1 MPTPP
6 FYDFRSILEEKITS
20 YLSDNITGVA
30 IHKGITD
37 EVRVIPIIICH
48 AESSKAVD
56 DLGSNTL
63 GNYTATL
70 KIFIYSSADDE
81 TLDVHRARVV
91 RVMGY
96 LRDVEAIQATFN
108 PTSDG
113 QLYDMWVL
121 SDEEGMSQRRYGNA
135 LEYVVWGVLPSA
147 P

>member
-6 FYDFRSILEEKITS
+6 FYSFRTILEEKITS
-20 YLSDNITGVA
+20 YLSDNMTGVA

-37 EVRVIPIIICH
+37 DVRVIPIIICH

-70 KIFIYSSADDE
+70 KIFVYSSADDE
-81 TLDVHRARVV
+81 TLDTHRARVV
-91 RVMGY
+91 EVMGH
-96 LRDVEAIQATFN
+96 LRDVAAIQSTFTPAT
-108 PTSDG
+108 DG
-113 QLYDMWVL
+113 QLYDMWIT

-135 LEYVVWGVLPSA
+135 LEYTVWGVLPTQ

>member
-6 FYDFRSILEEKITS
+6 FYSFRSILEEKITS
-20 YLSDNITGVA
+20 YLSANMTGVA

-37 EVRVIPIIICH
+37 DVRVIPIIICH
-48 AESSKAVD
+48 AESAKAID

-81 TLDVHRARVV
+81 TLDTHRARVV
-91 RVMGY
+91 EVMGY
-96 LRDVEAIQATFN
+96 LRDVEGIAATFT
-108 PTSDG
+108 PATDG
-113 QLYDMWVL
+113 KLYDMWIL
-121 SDEEGMSQRRYGNA
+121 NDEEGMSQRRYGNA
-135 LEYVVWGVLPSA
+135 LEYVVWGVLPTE

>member
-6 FYDFRSILEEKITS
+6 FYNFRTILEEKITA
-20 YLSDNITGVA
+20 YLSANITGVA

-91 RVMGY
+91 EVMGY

-135 LEYVVWGVLPSA
+135 LEYTVWGVLPSA

>member
-6 FYDFRSILEEKITS
+6 FYNFRTILEEKITS

-37 EVRVIPIIICH
+37 DVRVIPIIICH

-70 KIFIYSSADDE
+70 KIFVYSSADDE

-91 RVMGY
+91 EVMGY
-96 LRDVEAIQATFN
+96 LRDVEAIKATFN
-108 PTSDG
+108 PTTDG

-135 LEYVVWGVLPSA
+135 LEYEVWGVLPAA

>member
-1 MPTPP
+1 MPNPP
-6 FYDFRSILEEKITS
+6 FYNFRTILEEKITS
-20 YLSDNITGVA
+20 YLSANITGVA

-37 EVRVIPIIICH
+37 EIRVIPIIICH

-70 KIFIYSSADDE
+70 KIFVYSSADDE

-91 RVMGY
+91 EVMGY
-96 LRDVEAIQATFN
+96 LRDVEAIKATFN

-113 QLYDMWVL
+113 HLYDMWIL
-121 SDEEGMSQRRYGNA
+121 NDEEGMSQRRYGNA
-135 LEYVVWGVLPSA
+135 LEYVVWGVLPYA

>member
-1 MPTPP
+1 MTTPP
-6 FYDFRSILEEKITS
+6 FYNFRTILEEKITA
-20 YLSDNITGVA
+20 YLSANITGVA

-91 RVMGY
+91 EVMGY

-113 QLYDMWVL
+113 HLYDMWVL
-121 SDEEGMSQRRYGNA
+121 NDEEGMSQRRYGNA
-135 LEYVVWGVLPSA
+135 LEYLVWGVLPSA

>member
-1 MPTPP
+1 MPTPQ
-6 FYDFRSILEEKITS
+6 FYDFRSILEEKITA
-20 YLSDNITGVA
+20 YLSANITGVA

-37 EVRVIPIIICH
+37 EVRVIPIIICN

-70 KIFIYSSADDE
+70 KIFVYSSADDE

-91 RVMGY
+91 EVMGY
-96 LRDVEAIQATFN
+96 LRDVAAIQATFN
-108 PTSDG
+108 PETDG

-135 LEYVVWGVLPSA
+135 LEYTVWGVLPSA

>member
-6 FYDFRSILEEKITS
+6 FYNFRTILEEKITA
-20 YLSDNITGVA
+20 YLSSNITGVA

-63 GNYTATL
+63 GNYTVTL
-70 KIFIYSSADDE
+70 KIFVYSSADDE

-91 RVMGY
+91 EVMGY
-96 LRDVEAIQATFN
+96 LRDVAAIQATFN
-108 PTSDG
+108 PTTDG
-113 QLYDMWVL
+113 QLYDMWIMN
-121 SDEEGMSQRRYGNA
+121 DEEGMSQRRYGNA
-135 LEYVVWGVLPSA
+135 LEYLVWGVLPSA

>member
-1 MPTPP
+1 MPNPP
-6 FYDFRSILEEKITS
+6 FYNFRTILEEKITS
-20 YLSDNITGVA
+20 YLSANITGVA

-37 EVRVIPIIICH
+37 EIRVIPIIICH

-63 GNYTATL
+63 GNYTSTL
-70 KIFIYSSADDE
+70 KIFVYSSADDE
-81 TLDVHRARVV
+81 TLDTHRARVV
-91 RVMGY
+91 EVMGY
-96 LRDVEAIQATFN
+96 LRDVAAIQATFN

-135 LEYVVWGVLPSA
+135 LEYTVWGVLPSA

>member
-6 FYDFRSILEEKITS
+6 FYNFRTILEEKITS
-20 YLSDNITGVA
+20 YLSANITGVA

-70 KIFIYSSADDE
+70 KIFVYSSADDE
-81 TLDVHRARVV
+81 TLDTHRARVV
-91 RVMGY
+91 EVMGY
-96 LRDVEAIQATFN
+96 LRDVAAIQATFN

-113 QLYDMWVL
+113 HLYDMWVT

-135 LEYVVWGVLPSA
+135 LEYTVWGVLPSA

>member
-6 FYDFRSILEEKITS
+6 FYNFRTILEEKITS
-20 YLSDNITGVA
+20 YLSANITGVA

-81 TLDVHRARVV
+81 TLDTHRARVV

-96 LRDVEAIQATFN
+96 LRDVAAIQATFN
-108 PTSDG
+108 PETDG
-113 QLYDMWVL
+113 HLYDMWVL

-135 LEYVVWGVLPSA
+135 LEYTVWGVLPSA

>member
-1 MPTPP
+1 MPNPP
-6 FYDFRSILEEKITS
+6 FYNFRTILEEKITS
-20 YLSDNITGVA
+20 YLSANITGVA

-37 EVRVIPIIICH
+37 EIRVIPIIICH

-70 KIFIYSSADDE
+70 KIFVYSSADDE
-81 TLDVHRARVV
+81 TLDTHRARVV
-91 RVMGY
+91 EVMGY
-96 LRDVEAIQATFN
+96 LRDVAAIQATFN

-135 LEYVVWGVLPSA
+135 LEYTVWGVLPSA

>member
-6 FYDFRSILEEKITS
+6 FYNFRTILEEKITS
-20 YLSDNITGVA
+20 YLSANITGVA

-70 KIFIYSSADDE
+70 KIFVYSSADDE

-91 RVMGY
+91 EVMGY
-96 LRDVEAIQATFN
+96 LRDVDAIKATFN

-135 LEYVVWGVLPSA
+135 LEYTVWGVLPSA

>member
-6 FYDFRSILEEKITS
+6 FYSFRTILEEKITS
-20 YLSDNITGVA
+20 YLSANMTGVA

-37 EVRVIPIIICH
+37 DVRVIPIIICH

-63 GNYTATL
+63 GNYVATL
-70 KIFIYSSADDE
+70 KIFVYSSADDE
-81 TLDVHRARVV
+81 TLDTHRARVV
-91 RVMGY
+91 EVMGY
-96 LRDVEAIQATFN
+96 LRNVAAIQATFT
-108 PTSDG
+108 PATDG
-113 QLYDMWVL
+113 QLYDIWVQ

-135 LEYVVWGVLPSA
+135 LEYEVWGVLPTQ

>member
-6 FYDFRSILEEKITS
+6 FYSFRTILEEKITS
-20 YLSDNITGVA
+20 YLSANMTGVA

-37 EVRVIPIIICH
+37 DVRVIPIIICH

-81 TLDVHRARVV
+81 TLDTHRARVV
-91 RVMGY
+91 EVMGY
-96 LRDVEAIQATFN
+96 LRDVAAIKATFN

-113 QLYDMWVL
+113 QLYDMWIT

-135 LEYVVWGVLPSA
+135 LEYEVWGVLPTQ

>member
-1 MPTPP
+1 MPTPT
-6 FYDFRSILEEKITS
+6 FYDFRSILEEKITA
-20 YLSDNITGVA
+20 YLSANITGVA

-63 GNYTATL
+63 GNYTATF
-70 KIFIYSSADDE
+70 KIFVYSSADDE

-91 RVMGY
+91 EVMGY
-96 LRDVEAIQATFN
+96 LRDVAAIQATFN
-108 PTSDG
+108 PETDG

-135 LEYVVWGVLPSA
+135 LEYTVWGVLPSA

>member
-6 FYDFRSILEEKITS
+6 FYNFRSILEEKITS
-20 YLSDNITGVA
+20 YLSSKITGVA

-37 EVRVIPIIICH
+37 DIRVIPIIICH

-81 TLDVHRARVV
+81 TLDIHRARVV
-91 RVMGY
+91 EVMGN
-96 LRDVEAIQATFN
+96 LRDVDAIRATFN

-135 LEYVVWGVLPSA
+135 LEYEVWGVLPSA

>member
-1 MPTPP
+1 MPTPS
-6 FYDFRSILEEKITS
+6 FYNFRTILEEKITA
-20 YLSDNITGVA
+20 YLSANITGVA

-63 GNYTATL
+63 GNYNATL
-70 KIFIYSSADDE
+70 KIFVYSSADDE

-91 RVMGY
+91 EVMGY
-96 LRDVEAIQATFN
+96 LRDVEAIKATFN

-135 LEYVVWGVLPSA
+135 LEYFVWGVLPSA

>member
-6 FYDFRSILEEKITS
+6 FYNFRTILEEKITA
-20 YLSDNITGVA
+20 YLSANITGVA

-81 TLDVHRARVV
+81 TLDTHRARVV
-91 RVMGY
+91 EVMGY

-113 QLYDMWVL
+113 HLYDMWIL
-121 SDEEGMSQRRYGNA
+121 NDEEGMSQRRYGNA
-135 LEYVVWGVLPSA
+135 LEYTVWGVLPAA

>member
-1 MPTPP
+1 MPTPQ

-20 YLSDNITGVA
+20 YLSANITGVA

-70 KIFIYSSADDE
+70 KIFVYSSADDE

>member
-1 MPTPP
+1 MPTPT
-6 FYDFRSILEEKITS
+6 FYDFRSILEEKITA
-20 YLSDNITGVA
+20 YLSANITGVA

-63 GNYTATL
+63 GNYTATF
-70 KIFIYSSADDE
+70 KIFVYSSADDE
-81 TLDVHRARVV
+81 TFDTHRARVV
-91 RVMGY
+91 EVMGY
-96 LRDVEAIQATFN
+96 LRDVAAIQATFN
-108 PTSDG
+108 PETDG

-135 LEYVVWGVLPSA
+135 LEYTVWGVLPSA

>member
-6 FYDFRSILEEKITS
+6 FYNFRTILEEKITA
-20 YLSDNITGVA
+20 YLSANITGVA

-81 TLDVHRARVV
+81 TLDTHRARVV
-91 RVMGY
+91 EVMGY

-113 QLYDMWVL
+113 HLYDMWIL
-121 SDEEGMSQRRYGNA
+121 NDEEGMSQRRYGNA
-135 LEYVVWGVLPSA
+135 LEYTVWGVLPSA

>member
-1 MPTPP
+1 MPTPT

-20 YLSDNITGVA
+20 YLSANITGVS

-48 AESSKAVD
+48 AESSKAID

-70 KIFIYSSADDE
+70 KIFVYSSADDE

-91 RVMGY
+91 EVMGY
-96 LRDVEAIQATFN
+96 LRDVAAIQATFN
-108 PTSDG
+108 PETDG
-113 QLYDMWVL
+113 HLYDMWVL

-135 LEYVVWGVLPSA
+135 LEYTVWGVLPSA

>member
-6 FYDFRSILEEKITS
+6 FYSFRTILEEKITS
-20 YLSDNITGVA
+20 YLSDNMTGVA

-37 EVRVIPIIICH
+37 DVRVIPIIICH

-91 RVMGY
+91 EVMGY
-96 LRDVEAIQATFN
+96 LRDVAAIKATFT
-108 PTSDG
+108 PATDG
-113 QLYDMWVL
+113 QLYDMWVQ

-135 LEYVVWGVLPSA
+135 LEYVVWGVLPTQ